1 VYVGWP
7 LEPSL
12 QLRADNFQETIR
24 GVVSARR
31 IDRIVLA
38 SSSIDSR
45 HTGVTSGL
53 ATQQLRALGFQPEPS
68 PVVVEGVVVH
78 VLRRTLTP

>member
-1 VYVGWP
+1 M
-7 LEPSL
+7 
-12 QLRADNFQETIR
+12 QLRADNFQETVR
-24 GVVSARR
+24 RVVSARR

-38 SSSIDSR
+38 SSPIDSL
-45 HTGVTSGL
+45 HTGVTSDL

-68 PVVVEGVVVH
+68 PVVVKGVVVR